1 MKIKKAKNTNIGMK
15 QRNVNAF
22 GSPRLDSMA
31 DKMDGTEESH
41 SHADVCR
48 IMPKNITATMK
59 PRICNWKG
67 YSFKKYNKTLLIS
80 YVVKYTITR

>member
-1 MKIKKAKNTNIGMK
+1 MK

-48 IMPKNITATMK
+48 IMPKNIMATMK
-59 PRICNWKG
+59 PRICNWTG
-67 YSFKKYNKTLLIS
+67 HSFKKYNKTLLIS

>member
-1 MKIKKAKNTNIGMK
+1 
-15 QRNVNAF
+15 
-22 GSPRLDSMA
+22 
-31 DKMDGTEESH
+31 
-41 SHADVCR
+41 
-48 IMPKNITATMK
+48 MPKNITATMK